1 MIVLYCVFV
10 AAAAAAAAAADDADA
25 DDDAVLEYHL
35 TTMMWIDANVPDYQ
49 L

>member
-10 AAAAAAAAAADDADA
+10 AAAAAAADDADD